1 MSNTTEQDIKI
12 AIGSMLSTTIANTAK
27 MLSGLGILAE
37 LTRDPQ
43 TAYVARKV
51 MQGLQSLL
59 EDIKTTPGLVQ
70 SPNHTHAATGVSD
83 RSALMPVTGMNQS
96 EVSKELKEAGVEIP
110 HVTNEKVEDLSTKD
124 ILDMTP
130 EEFAALKARVSNTQ
144 SSAVVKEEPK
154 SRLESDE
161 EAFIRGLKGTTIEAT
176 AATGEN
182 NAVENFKRAVEAASK
197 PRAVLKEPAPV
208 SEAPEPDL
216 TVDPKTQ
223 EINKELGDITR
234 VEINEQLRMIFS
246 PELVADGIGPVGTG
260 ETKVLQVQHDLV
272 SWSSYFM
279 KLSKKTPPV
288 LITDNGETIR
298 AVLSL
303 SNRTYLIVEHVPALG
318 EVFVQTAM
326 GSPLYTMENNAK
338 EILTLLKK
346 FVDEWI
352 LTKR

>member
-37 LTRDPQ
+37 LTKDPQ
-43 TAYVARKV
+43 TAFVVRKV
-51 MQGLQSLL
+51 MQGLQNLL
-59 EDIKTTPGLVQ
+59 DDIKTTPGLVQ
-70 SPNHTHAATGVSD
+70 PSNHTHAPTGVSD
-83 RSALMPVTGMNQS
+83 RSAPTPVVEMDQS
-96 EVSKELKEAGVEIP
+96 
-110 HVTNEKVEDLSTKD
+110 EKVEDSVDVASTLSTKD

-144 SSAVVKEEPK
+144 SSTVVKEEPK
-154 SRLESDE
+154 SRIESDE
-161 EAFIRGLKGTTIEAT
+161 EAFIRGLKETTIEAT

-182 NAVENFKRAVEAASK
+182 NAIENFKRAAEAASK
-197 PRAVLKEPAPV
+197 PRAVLKEPAPA

-260 ETKVLQVQHDLV
+260 ETKVLQIQHDLV
-272 SWSSYFM
+272 NWSSYFM

-288 LITDNGETIR
+288 LITDNGETTR

-338 EILTLLKK
+338 EILILLQK